1 MLRFYRNPK
10 IKTTM
15 QDLRQFDILPSGLR
29 AYLAQYGHH
38 FSKPLCDYAVSLM
51 QKAGPDGKPVAI
63 TPMSREEVDT
73 LLKTHGVELKN
84 NVLYDHVF
92 VANMVKSDQLG
103 SSIVD
108 AKHHALAIKDYI
120 DDIDKAEGYLFDR
133 WMSDLCGLGPKY
145 IPYWEDMI

>member
-1 MLRFYRNPK
+1 MS
-10 IKTTM
+10 
-15 QDLRQFDILPSGLR
+15 DLRQFDVLPEPQR
-29 AYLAQYGHH
+29 QYLANFGHH
-38 FSKPLCDYAVSLM
+38 FNKKLCDYAVSLM
-51 QKAGPDGKPVAI
+51 KKRGPDGKPQPI
-63 TPMSREEVDT
+63 TPMTREEVNS
-73 LLKTHGVELKN
+73 LLQTNGVELKN

-103 SSIVD
+103 SSVPD

-133 WMSDLCGLGPKY
+133 WISDLCGLGPRF